1 VKNLKSW
8 CAAVGAG
15 SLMVAGLVAA
25 GPAVGGGPAV
35 AGAASSTPLK
45 IALVIPVTGTGAI
58 PRIYEDPVKMAV
70 AALKKKGVN
79 VSETVYDAG
88 LTPQQAIT
96 ATQDALQSKPSVI
109 IGLPV
114 IPQILAVTKMLS
126 SAKVPLLQLSA
137 GDESDYT
144 GTTKGASVWSF
155 RVGIANSVEAT
166 AGAQYIVNKLGKKNV
181 GIMYETADPPGSE
194 VNAITKVV
202 KQAGGKVV
210 ATQGYSYAATDLTE
224 QVLAMKTAQA
234 IFNWGYPD
242 NISLALKQQYQNNIT
257 VPTMSS
263 QSGVTGYLDGLFTN
277 PTQLTNFY
285 SAATCN
291 PEGKQNPKLYAW
303 SQAFKKQ
310 YGFTPDMNSAEAYD
324 AVNIAQAAVSPG
336 GGSPA
341 VLKRLENS
349 SFAGLCQTTYKAD
362 AQHNMGHTGVVIG
375 FKTTTPQTVY
385 SYTAKP

>member
-1 VKNLKSW
+1 MKNLKSW

-15 SLMVAGLVAA
+15 SLVSAGLLVG
-25 GPAVGGGPAV
+25 GPAALGGSAV
-35 AGAASSTPLK
+35 AGAAATPLK

-70 AALKKKGVN
+70 ANLKKKGVK
-79 VSETVYDAG
+79 VTETVYDAG

-114 IPQILAVTKMLS
+114 IPQILAVTKMLDK
-126 SAKVPLLQLSA
+126 AQVPLLQLSA

-144 GTTKGASVWSF
+144 GTTKGASQWSF
-155 RVGIANSVEAT
+155 RVGIANSVEAA

-194 VNAITKVV
+194 VDAITKVV
-202 KQAGGKVV
+202 NQAGGKVV

-242 NISLALKQQYQNNIT
+242 NISLALKQQFQNNIT

-263 QSGVTGYLDGLFTN
+263 QSGVTGYLDGLFTD
-277 PTQLTNFY
+277 PTQLVNFY

-291 PEGKQNPKLYAW
+291 PEGQQNAKLYAW
-303 SQAFKKQ
+303 AKQFKKQ
-310 YGFTPDMNSAEAYD
+310 FGFTPDMNSAEAYD

-336 GGSPA
+336 GGAKA
-341 VLKRLENS
+341 VLKRLETKPFS
-349 SFAGLCQTTYKAD
+349 GLCQTTYKAD

-375 FKTTTPQTVY
+375 FKTKTPQTMY